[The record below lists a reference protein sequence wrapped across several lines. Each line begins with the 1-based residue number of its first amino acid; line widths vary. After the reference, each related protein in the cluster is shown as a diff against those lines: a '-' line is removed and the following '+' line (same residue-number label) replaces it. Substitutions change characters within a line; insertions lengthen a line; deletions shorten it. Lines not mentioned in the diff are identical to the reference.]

1 VGASL
6 ASALESIKNPTPQMR
21 QAVLL
26 DLLGDDRSLWPALRQ
41 LIEHPG
47 FDAVRCHPSPSAR
60 QAGRDAWLQEL
71 ATWCNQDSL
80 ARAGAFLDGLL
91 GLQWQAAGSYK
102 IMQTQASS
110 QATNQRQPFNQSD
123 ASGGAAEN
131 QTLNLSGPGN
141 TPATATRLPGAA
153 TDTPAEVLLLCDRA
167 LRAANRSE
175 LAAAAA
181 EYTNAI
187 HFDNA
192 DPWLYLQR
200 SKIHARAG
208 NLAEAAKDLSTAVQL
223 SPNNRYLAYQQ
234 RQIIKDLQR
243 YRTNANRQAPKPIN
257 SIPASNTSYDIPR
270 NTKKL
275 TADIALVAAVIC
287 IGFLFTTFSLPV
299 WMLAL
304 VVPLL
309 LWILSTLTR
318 GVY

>member
-1 VGASL
+1 MTSPSPPGADHLVGASL

-47 FDAVRCHPSPSAR
+47 FHAVRCHPSPSAR

-131 QTLNLSGPGN
+131 QTLNRSGPGN

-153 TDTPAEVLLLCDRA
+153 TDTPAPGTSQC
-167 LRAANRSE
+167 
-175 LAAAAA
+175 
-181 EYTNAI
+181 
-187 HFDNA
+187 
-192 DPWLYLQR
+192 
-200 SKIHARAG
+200 
-208 NLAEAAKDLSTAVQL
+208 
-223 SPNNRYLAYQQ
+223 
-234 RQIIKDLQR
+234 
-243 YRTNANRQAPKPIN
+243 PICH
-257 SIPASNTSYDIPR
+257 PH
-270 NTKKL
+270 
-275 TADIALVAAVIC
+275 
-287 IGFLFTTFSLPV
+287 
-299 WMLAL
+299 
-304 VVPLL
+304 
-309 LWILSTLTR
+309 
-318 GVY
+318 